1 MSARR
6 EVVAGLVVLTVLSA
20 GVAWAAAQSSETS
33 KPVTVGGSHAK
44 PHAQPAKSMIRT
56 EDLKWSATTNEA
68 AGTPEQKKTLASGRR
83 AVITGEVVDA
93 SCYLQLGKR
102 GAAHVDCGTKCANN
116 GQPLGLLTRTH
127 TLYLLFPE
135 EHHPRR
141 DGQAEIRTAMVPL
154 MGKTV
159 TLSGTST
166 MVGGSRG
173 LFLQHADLEN
183 IKTAAMP

>member
-1 MSARR
+1 MFAHRG
-6 EVVAGLVVLTVLSA
+6 VVAGLVLLGLLA
-20 GVAWAAAQSSETS
+20 GVGAAAAQTADTN
-33 KPVTVGGSHAK
+33 KPVTVGGSHVK
-44 PHAQPAKSMIRT
+44 RHAEPASMHAT
-56 EDLKWSATTNEA
+56 GGTKWSATTDEA

-83 AVITGEVVDA
+83 ATLTGEIVDA

-116 GQPLGLLTRTH
+116 GQPLGLLTKTH

-141 DGQAEIRTAMVPL
+141 DGQAEIRSTIVPL

-159 TLSGTST
+159 TVTGTST
-166 MVGGSRG
+166 MINGSRG
-173 LFLQHADLEN
+173 LFLQHGDLEN
-183 IKTAAMP
+183 VKTVAVNP